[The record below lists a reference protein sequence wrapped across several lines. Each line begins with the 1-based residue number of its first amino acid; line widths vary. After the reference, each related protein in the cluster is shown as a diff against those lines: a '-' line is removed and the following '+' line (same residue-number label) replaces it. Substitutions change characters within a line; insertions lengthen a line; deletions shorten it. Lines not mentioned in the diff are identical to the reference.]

1 MVVNAYEL
9 FISFYFLLFCMVA
22 VDKGRMSETLIDS
35 LLIKQKKKIM
45 EIFKFMNFSRIL
57 LNECYFAKVVPKRF
71 HLLANTIDVCPQ
83 TQKIESLIDL
93 P

>member
-1 MVVNAYEL
+1 
-9 FISFYFLLFCMVA
+9 
-22 VDKGRMSETLIDS
+22 
-35 LLIKQKKKIM
+35 M

-57 LNECYFAKVVPKRF
+57 LNEYYFAKVVPKRF

>member
-1 MVVNAYEL
+1 
-9 FISFYFLLFCMVA
+9 MVA
-22 VDKGRMSETLIDS
+22 VDKGRMSETLIES
-35 LLIKQKKKIM
+35 LLIKQKKIM

-57 LNECYFAKVVPKRF
+57 LNEYYFAKVVPKRV

-83 TQKIESLIDL
+83 TQKIESQIDL

>member
-9 FISFYFLLFCMVA
+9 FISFYFLPFCMVA

-57 LNECYFAKVVPKRF
+57 LNEYCSAKVVPKRG

-83 TQKIESLIDL
+83 TQKIESPIDL